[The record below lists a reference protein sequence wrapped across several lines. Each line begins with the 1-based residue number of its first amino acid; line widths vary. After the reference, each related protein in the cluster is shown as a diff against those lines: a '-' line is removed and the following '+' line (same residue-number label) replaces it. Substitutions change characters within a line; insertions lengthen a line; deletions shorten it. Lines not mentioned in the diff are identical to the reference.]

1 VLAGVFGVFVFRGIL
16 LGKGDDIKPYALPL
30 SSVLNAIQIQVFNV
44 FYGWAAVKL
53 NDFENHKTQ
62 TDYENALIAKSFIF
76 KFFNSYNTLF
86 YIAFFKQWDYT
97 VGGCAQLKHMQM
109 VGGKEVEILAHDC
122 LAELQT
128 QLGAVFGLLI
138 VVNNAVEILAPMYAQ
153 YAAAKENR
161 AVDAQGKEIVK
172 TLPEVEYELAPYEST
187 FDDFDEMAIQY
198 GYVSL
203 FVVAFPLAPLLALI
217 NNFIEIRLDA
227 SKISK
232 FCRRPHPEGA
242 HNIGT
247 WFNILEFISYVS
259 VITNSLICVFNTTV
273 VDKAAGGKG
282 FVEDAANPE
291 KYIYSFPYLNGDLAS
306 KVWAFLIAEHIIIG
320 LKLFLAYAIADE
332 PMSMKEHLAR
342 QDYLVD
348 VLINGKEEEPEF
360 EEMKKLNDEAN
371 AFKGFS
377 WKDIPNKADAVVT
390 NFAINAPV
398 VNK

>member
-1 VLAGVFGVFVFRGIL
+1 
-16 LGKGDDIKPYALPL
+16 
-30 SSVLNAIQIQVFNV
+30 
-44 FYGWAAVKL
+44 
-53 NDFENHKTQ
+53 
-62 TDYENALIAKSFIF
+62 LIAKSFIF
-76 KFFNSYNTLF
+76 KFFNSYNSLF
-86 YIAFFKQWDYT
+86 YIAFFKQWDET
-97 VGGCAQLKHMQM
+97 VGGCAVTKHP
-109 VGGKEVEILAHDC
+109 GTAAHPTEIFAHDC
-122 LAELQT
+122 LKELQT
-128 QLGAVFGLLI
+128 QLGAVFVLLI
-138 VVNNAVEILAPMYAQ
+138 VVNNAVEIIAPMYAQ

-172 TLPEVEYELAPYEST
+172 TLPEIEYELAPYEST

-232 FCRRPHPEGA
+232 FCRRPQPEGA

-247 WFNILEFISYVS
+247 WFNILEFLSYVS
-259 VITNSLICVFNTTV
+259 VITNSLICVFQTSV
-273 VDKAAGGKG
+273 VDRAAGGTG
-282 FVEDAANPE
+282 FDITAFTPDAKLGENV
-291 KYIYSFPYLNGDLAS
+291 YHFPYLNGDLAS
-306 KVWAFLIAEHIIIG
+306 KVWAFLIAEHIIVG

-360 EEMKKLNDEAN
+360 EEMKKLNDEAS

-377 WKDIPNKADAVVT
+377 WKDVPNKADGVVT
-390 NFAINAPV
+390 TFSINHTV
-398 VNK
+398 VAK